1 MSQMGHLNDCQF
13 VMIVGWES
21 NRAVKSPKVASPG
34 GLSFSQHA
42 VWVLREG
49 VQRSIIPRDL
59 GRSCKSSYDLASEVL
74 ESHIQRMLLVNK
86 SLGSA

>member
-21 NRAVKSPKVASPG
+21 NRGSYITKSG
-34 GLSFSQHA
+34 FSRWLEILTA
-42 VWVLREG
+42 CCLG
-49 VQRSIIPRDL
+49 SKSVQRSIIPRDL
-59 GRSCKSSYDLASEVL
+59 GRSCKFSYDLASEVL